1 MLPRVSPI
9 GCKRVAFRSG
19 LTSPRFRSAIAF
31 AGRSNVASPNRV
43 LASLCCSLVFFNKDW
58 PQNELNGLFALEVM
72 GRKTILPVWH
82 ELSATERCADGR
94 QCLRIGSEC
103 PRIAVSITSR
113 IDSRRQFGSEVRNQ
127 NRRSTATHGHVP
139 RSDSFFASYQGEDT
153 GRIFPLAFMRM
164 VVGRSTSAD
173 IQLSE
178 RSASRSHFSILWS
191 ETDRR
196 HVVQDWGHP
205 NRIYINDNGIER
217 HAEHVL
223 NVGDTVR
230 LGDTV
235 LRYEIRTG
243 GV

>member
-1 MLPRVSPI
+1 ML
-9 GCKRVAFRSG
+9 
-19 LTSPRFRSAIAF
+19 
-31 AGRSNVASPNRV
+31 
-43 LASLCCSLVFFNKDW
+43 
-58 PQNELNGLFALEVM
+58 
-72 GRKTILPVWH
+72 
-82 ELSATERCADGR
+82 AD
-94 QCLRIGSEC
+94 RIGVPTDRGIDYVADRLTAAVRLGGEESKPPIDRNAW
-103 PRIAVSITSR
+103 PRTEVGFVLRVVS
-113 IDSRRQFGSEVRNQ
+113 
-127 NRRSTATHGHVP
+127 
-139 RSDSFFASYQGEDT
+139 GEDT